1 MATARQ
7 ESSTAGLD
15 THTGLPRLRDE
26 LGASQSSPVLQEVAI
41 KTQQDS
47 SPHHLDQVL
56 RPKSVRDS
64 VGPEA
69 SSSLKDLGE
78 LGVTSEEG
86 MKRTSSFADLLESR
100 DMDQAWLD
108 VQVSTVGWNVI
119 YTCTA
124 RPFVNAQ
131 QGPFVKVTG
140 QFVMGPLKSGCL
152 IWVESQH

>member
-7 ESSTAGLD
+7 ESSTSGLD
-15 THTGLPRLRDE
+15 THTGLPQLRDE

-56 RPKSVRDS
+56 RPKSVKDS

-108 VQVSTVGWNVI
+108 VQVGWNVI
-119 YTCTA
+119 YTRTA
-124 RPFVNAQ
+124 RSFVNAQ

-140 QFVMGPLKSGCL
+140 QFVLQKRPLKSGCL